1 MMGLDG
7 FLNWLAERRAQHSA
21 STPPIRWK
29 TWAAITVV
37 LVVLAMVFRDSAL
50 TIAARSQPQWLTV
63 LAENTTDIGKS
74 WWSLTLTGVLFIGA
88 MIILRYAD
96 LVAAARERLRYVA
109 TASAFVFLSVA
120 LSGIIGNIFKRI
132 IGRARPP
139 LFDAEGAFHFK
150 AFSGHL
156 YESFPSGHS
165 TTDGAM
171 AMALAVLFPRYR
183 VAFFIIGGFLALT
196 RIMVGAHYLSDVI
209 AGYSFGLWYAYMSA
223 LFFAKHGFSLKQPK
237 W

>member
-7 FLNWLAERRAQHSA
+7 FLNWLAERRAQYSPY
-21 STPPIRWK
+21 TPPIRWK

-50 TIAARSQPQWLTV
+50 TIAARHQPHWLSV

-74 WWSLTLTGVLFIGA
+74 WWSLTLTGLLFIGA
-88 MIILRYAD
+88 MLILRYAG
-96 LVAAARERLRYVA
+96 LAEAARTRLRYVA

-120 LSGIIGNIFKRI
+120 LSGIIGNIVKRI

-150 AFSGHL
+150 WFSGHL

-171 AMALAVLFPRYR
+171 AMALAVLFPSIRIP
-183 VAFFIIGGFLALT
+183 VLILGGFLALT

-223 LFFAKHGFSLKQPK
+223 LFFAKHGFSLKRPN

>member
-7 FLNWLAERRAQHSA
+7 FLNWLAERRAQYSA

-29 TWAAITVV
+29 TWAATTVV
-37 LVVLAMVFRDSAL
+37 LVLLAMVFRDSAL
-50 TIAARSQPQWLTV
+50 TIAARHQPHWLTV
-63 LAENTTDIGKS
+63 IAENTTDIGKS
-74 WWSLTLTGVLFIGA
+74 WWSLTLTGLVFIGA
-88 MIILRYAD
+88 MVALK
-96 LVAAARERLRYVA
+96 LVTDAAARARLHYVA
-109 TASAFVFLSVA
+109 TASAYVFLSVA
-120 LSGIIGNIFKRI
+120 LSGIIGNVAKRI

-183 VAFFIIGGFLALT
+183 VPFFLVGGFLALT

>member
-7 FLNWLAERRAQHSA
+7 FLNWLAARREQHAVSH
-21 STPPIRWK
+21 PPIRWK
-29 TWAAITVV
+29 IWASVTLV
-37 LVVLAMVFRDSAL
+37 LVILAMLFRDGPL
-50 TIAARSQPQWLTV
+50 TIAARHQPDWLTA

-74 WWSLTLTGVLFIGA
+74 WWSLTLSGIIFVLA
-88 MIILRYAD
+88 YAAYRRAD
-96 LVAAARERLRYVA
+96 LMAATREKMAYLA
-109 TASAFVFLSVA
+109 TASAYAFLSIA
-120 LSGIIGNIFKRI
+120 LSGILSNIVKRI
-132 IGRARPP
+132 LGRARPS

-150 AFSGHL
+150 SFSGHL
-156 YESFPSGHS
+156 YESFPSGHA

-171 AMALAVLFPRYR
+171 AMVLAVLFPRYR
-183 VAFFIIGGFLALT
+183 VAFFLVGGFLALT

-223 LFFAKHGFSLKQPK
+223 LFFAKHGFSLKRPK

>member
-50 TIAARSQPQWLTV
+50 TIAARHQPHWLTV

-74 WWSLTLTGVLFIGA
+74 WWSLTLTGLVFIGA
-88 MIILRYAD
+88 MVALK
-96 LVAAARERLRYVA
+96 LVTDAAARVRLHYAA
-109 TASAFVFLSVA
+109 TASAYFFLSVA
-120 LSGIIGNIFKRI
+120 LSGILGNIAKRI

-183 VAFFIIGGFLALT
+183 VAFFLVGGFLALT

>member
-7 FLNWLAERRAQHSA
+7 FLNWLAERRAQYSA

-29 TWAAITVV
+29 TWAAITVL

-50 TIAARSQPQWLTV
+50 TLAARHEPHWLRV

-74 WWSLTLTGVLFIGA
+74 WWSLTLTGIVFIAA
-88 MIILRYAD
+88 MLIIRYGD
-96 LVAAARERLRYVA
+96 LAAAARERLRYVA
-109 TASAFVFLSVA
+109 TASAYVFLSVA
-120 LSGIIGNIFKRI
+120 LSGIITNIVKRI

-171 AMALAVLFPRYR
+171 AMALAVLFPSIRIP
-183 VAFFIIGGFLALT
+183 VLILGGFLALT

>member
-7 FLNWLAERRAQHSA
+7 FLNWLAERRAQYSA

-29 TWAAITVV
+29 TWAAITVL

-50 TIAARSQPQWLTV
+50 TLAARHEPHWLRV

-74 WWSLTLTGVLFIGA
+74 WWSLTLTGIVFIA
-88 MIILRYAD
+88 AILIIRYGD
-96 LVAAARERLRYVA
+96 LAAAARVRLRYVA
-109 TASAFVFLSVA
+109 TASAYVFLSVA
-120 LSGIIGNIFKRI
+120 LSGIITNIVKRI

-171 AMALAVLFPRYR
+171 AMALAVLFPSIR
-183 VAFFIIGGFLALT
+183 IPILILGGFLALT

-223 LFFAKHGFSLKQPK
+223 LFFAKHGFSLKRPR

>member
-50 TIAARSQPQWLTV
+50 TIAARHQPHWLTV

-74 WWSLTLTGVLFIGA
+74 WWSLTLTGLVFIGA
-88 MIILRYAD
+88 
-96 LVAAARERLRYVA
+96 LVALKLVTDAAARTRLHYVA
-109 TASAFVFLSVA
+109 TASAYVFLSVA
-120 LSGIIGNIFKRI
+120 LSGIIGNVIKRI

-183 VAFFIIGGFLALT
+183 VAFFLVGGFLALT

>member
-7 FLNWLAERRAQHSA
+7 FLNWLAERRAQYSP

-50 TIAARSQPQWLTV
+50 TVAARHQPHWLTV
-63 LAENTTDIGKS
+63 IAENTTDIGKS
-74 WWSLTLTGVLFIGA
+74 WWSLTLTGLLFIGA
-88 MIILRYAD
+88 MVALK
-96 LVAAARERLRYVA
+96 LVTDAAARVRLQYVA
-109 TASAFVFLSVA
+109 TASAYVFLSVA
-120 LSGIIGNIFKRI
+120 LSGILGNIAKRI

-171 AMALAVLFPRYR
+171 AMALAVLFPSIR
-183 VAFFIIGGFLALT
+183 VPVLIIGGFLALT

>member
-7 FLNWLAERRAQHSA
+7 FLNWLAERRALYSA

-37 LVVLAMVFRDSAL
+37 LVVLAMVYRDSAL
-50 TIAARSQPQWLTV
+50 TIAARHQPDWLRI
-63 LAENTTDIGKS
+63 LAETTTDIGKS
-74 WWSLTLTGVLFIGA
+74 WWSLTLTGILFGVA
-88 MIILRYAD
+88 MLAYERAD
-96 LVAAARERLRYVA
+96 LAATREKWRYTA
-109 TASAFVFLSVA
+109 TASAYVFLSVA
-120 LSGIIGNIFKRI
+120 LSGIIGNVVKRI

-171 AMALAVLFPRYR
+171 AMALAVLFPAIR
-183 VAFFIIGGFLALT
+183 VPVLIIGGFLALT

-223 LFFAKHGFSLKQPK
+223 LFFAKHGFSLKPPK
-237 W
+237 A

>member
-7 FLNWLAERRAQHSA
+7 FLNWLAERRAQYSA

-29 TWAAITVV
+29 TWAAITVL

-50 TIAARSQPQWLTV
+50 TLAARHEPHWLRV

-74 WWSLTLTGVLFIGA
+74 WWSLTLTGIVFIA
-88 MIILRYAD
+88 AILIIRYGD
-96 LVAAARERLRYVA
+96 LAAAARERLRYVA
-109 TASAFVFLSVA
+109 TASAYVFLSVA
-120 LSGIIGNIFKRI
+120 LSGIITNIVKRI

-171 AMALAVLFPRYR
+171 AMALAVLFPSIRIP
-183 VAFFIIGGFLALT
+183 VLILGGFLALT

-223 LFFAKHGFSLKQPK
+223 LFFAKHGFSLKRPK

>member
-21 STPPIRWK
+21 SIPPIRWK
-29 TWAAITVV
+29 TWAAVTVV

-50 TIAARSQPQWLTV
+50 TIAARHQPDWLRV

-74 WWSLTLTGVLFIGA
+74 WWSLTLTGLLFIGA
-88 MIILRYAD
+88 MVALK
-96 LVAAARERLRYVA
+96 LVTDAAARVRLHYVA
-109 TASAFVFLSVA
+109 TASAYVFLSVA
-120 LSGIIGNIFKRI
+120 LSGILGNIAKRI

-183 VAFFIIGGFLALT
+183 VAFFLVGGFLALT

>member
-37 LVVLAMVFRDSAL
+37 LVALAMAFRDGAL
-50 TIAARSQPQWLTV
+50 TIAARHQPHWLTTI
-63 LAENTTDIGKS
+63 AENTTDIGKS
-74 WWSLTLTGVLFIGA
+74 WWMLTLSGIVFVGA
-88 MIILRYAD
+88 
-96 LVAAARERLRYVA
+96 LVALKQITDAAARVRLNYVA
-109 TASAFVFLSVA
+109 TASAYMFLSVA
-120 LSGIIGNIFKRI
+120 LSGILGNIVKRI
-132 IGRARPP
+132 VGRARPP

-150 AFSGHL
+150 SFSGHL
-156 YESFPSGHS
+156 YESFPSGHA

-171 AMALAVLFPRYR
+171 AMAMAVLFPRYR
-183 VAFFIIGGFLALT
+183 VAFFLVGGFLALT